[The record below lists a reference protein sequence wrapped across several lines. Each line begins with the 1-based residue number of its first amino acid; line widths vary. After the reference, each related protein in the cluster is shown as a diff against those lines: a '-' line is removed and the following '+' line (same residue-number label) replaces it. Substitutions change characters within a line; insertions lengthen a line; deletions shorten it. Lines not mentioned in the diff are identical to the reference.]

1 MNNISGKT
9 AAEGSSYKEEYNR
22 LKETAEKYLDA
33 YIPDIDERS
42 GILRDAM
49 KYSVD
54 AGGKRLRPVLLL
66 AACEAAGGDIAEA
79 VPFACAIEF
88 IHTYSLIHDDH
99 PSMDNDDLRRGKP
112 TNHKVFGDDIAI
124 LAGDGLLNSGL
135 DIMLEAVLT
144 EKDAYARDR
153 KLTAAYEISRAAG
166 VRGMIAG
173 QTTDVMMT
181 GGGLQEHRGRYCRY
195 CEISDEEKP
204 DMLRYIH
211 KNKTGALIRAAV
223 RAGAV
228 IGGADDAEL
237 EAFTEYAEKVGL
249 VFQIVD
255 DILDVIG
262 DEKKIGKKTGMDA
275 ELGKLT
281 YPAVFG
287 LEKSYSYAAEETAA
301 AIAALE
307 RCSSATGFLKKLAL
321 DLQGRIS

>member
-1 MNNISGKT
+1 MNNISEKNV
-9 AAEGSSYKEEYNR
+9 AGSSLYKEAYNR
-22 LKETAEKYLDA
+22 LKKITERHLDM
-33 YIPDIDERS
+33 YIPDVDERS

-66 AACEAAGGDIAEA
+66 AACEAAGSDASEA

-124 LAGDGLLNSGL
+124 LAGDGLLNSGME
-135 DIMLEAVLT
+135 IMLEAVIA
-144 EKDAYARDR
+144 EKDAAARGR
-153 KLTAAYEISRAAG
+153 KLRAAYEISRAAG

-181 GGGLQEHRGRYCRY
+181 GGGLQEHRGRYC
-195 CEISDEEKP
+195 EISDEEKP

-211 KNKTGALIRAAV
+211 RNKTGALIRAAV

-237 EAFTEYAEKVGL
+237 EAFTEYAEKIGL

-262 DEKKIGKKTGMDA
+262 DEKEIGKKTGMDA